1 MRLISIFFDKKY
13 DYLLI
18 IIVGILLFSFLINF
32 VDTDIQVHNEKINQ
46 INIGTRDYP
55 VHLLYFF
62 IVNIL
67 SFFSNN
73 KILISIS
80 SVTVLTSFVLLKY
93 LITKYILSDYSKN
106 SNFKISDTKIS
117 LISSA
122 LLLFFSI
129 PDAYQWFSFNRMYIG
144 KIPPTVWHNSTTIV
158 LFPFALL
165 LFYKQYQSI
174 ISKKP
179 LRWTSILVTSLLVL
193 LNAFAK
199 PSFLL
204 VYIPVTSFF
213 LIKNIG
219 KEQLCTILIK
229 LMPIILGTVIV
240 SSYFVILYILGG
252 NDLNEPTHSI
262 SLSIPFEVYT
272 KRTPIFYFP
281 FSLILTFTFPITFYL
296 LYPNQLYTTLT
307 KYSLSLTVLGI
318 LISKVVIENG
328 PRKFDGNFYWQ
339 NVICCYLMVIVTLMS
354 LFSQSQKKAI
364 SRRNKKI
371 LSFVFSIHVVS
382 GIVYLLKI
390 FLTRKYQ

>member
-1 MRLISIFFDKKY
+1 
-13 DYLLI
+13 
-18 IIVGILLFSFLINF
+18 
-32 VDTDIQVHNEKINQ
+32 
-46 INIGTRDYP
+46 
-55 VHLLYFF
+55 
-62 IVNIL
+62 
-67 SFFSNN
+67 
-73 KILISIS
+73 
-80 SVTVLTSFVLLKY
+80 
-93 LITKYILSDYSKN
+93 
-106 SNFKISDTKIS
+106 
-117 LISSA
+117 
-122 LLLFFSI
+122 
-129 PDAYQWFSFNRMYIG
+129 MYIG

-354 LFSQSQKKAI
+354 LFSQSQKTAI